1 MNSNEGARQ
10 RYLSLATAI
19 RIEAIRLETRARA
32 GAGRTRAG
40 AGRKEIDAY
49 RVRQIA
55 ALLVAA
61 QTFDNLAAEREQ
73 TG

>member
-1 MNSNEGARQ
+1 VSDDARQ

-32 GAGRTRAG
+32 D
-40 AGRKEIDAY
+40 AGRKEIDAD
-49 RVRQIA
+49 RAGQIA

-61 QTFDNLAAEREQ
+61 QTFDNLAAERERA
-73 TG
+73 G

>member
-1 MNSNEGARQ
+1 MNSNEGARR

-32 GAGRTRAG
+32 DAGRN
-40 AGRKEIDAY
+40 EIDAD

-55 ALLVAA
+55 ALLLAA
-61 QTFDNLAAEREQ
+61 QTFDILAAEREQ
-73 TG
+73 TR

>member
-19 RIEAIRLETRARA
+19 RIEAIRLETRA
-32 GAGRTRAG
+32 RAG

>member
-32 GAGRTRAG
+32 D
-40 AGRKEIDAY
+40 AGRKKIDAD

-61 QTFDNLAAEREQ
+61 QTFDILAAEREK
-73 TG
+73 TR